1 MMSEPLSYFD
11 GQVYTNENIVL
22 VSWSLSSLSMLL

>member
-1 MMSEPLSYFD
+1 MMSEQLSYFD
-11 GQVYTNENIVL
+11 VQVYTNENIVL